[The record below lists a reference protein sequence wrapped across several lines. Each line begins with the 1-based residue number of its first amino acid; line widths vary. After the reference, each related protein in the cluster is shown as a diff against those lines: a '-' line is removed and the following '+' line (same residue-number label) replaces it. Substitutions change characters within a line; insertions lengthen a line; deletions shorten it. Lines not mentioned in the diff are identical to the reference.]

1 MGNVACNFVITLVP
15 NITEFI
21 NGLLSSVIKMYTCN
35 CLFGVLLLSLT
46 TCHQSAS
53 VSQMP
58 HTLSKATFHPST
70 QDSHQSPSDELIH
83 VYLSN
88 NKLIL
93 RLGGLNQTLQF
104 GTSVDQKLL
113 VETGFNLIGESDTY
127 QSSYER
133 IFGIYKLPL
142 AYCIAFIRSSEPAN
156 NFLGSDYGVKKIKE
170 ISYVIIP
177 TACNSLMVPGSAEV
191 SSMSIELAKQKEAIS
206 LMQSTFSRHSFYYSS
221 QFFDVTRNFQSSSFQ
236 LAKAAIDESSVSSLE
251 EVRAGG
257 FTIYISV
264 VSSGEALFFSI
275 HNSYRTFNYES
286 STQRFSF
293 HSIPYTFSI
302 ITDF

>member
-1 MGNVACNFVITLVP
+1 
-15 NITEFI
+15 
-21 NGLLSSVIKMYTCN
+21 MYTGS

-53 VSQMP
+53 IAQMP
-58 HTLSKATFHPST
+58 YTFSKAALHPNI
-70 QDSHQSPSDELIH
+70 QDQHHSPSDELIH

-88 NKLIL
+88 DKLIL

-113 VETGFNLIGESDTY
+113 VETGFNLMSESDTY
-127 QSSYER
+127 QNSYEK

-142 AYCIAFIRSSEPAN
+142 AYCIAFIKSSEPAN

-170 ISYVIIP
+170 ISYVITP
-177 TACNSLMVPGSAEV
+177 TACNSLAVPGSADV
-191 SSMSIELAKQKEAIS
+191 SSVSVELAKQKEAIS

-236 LAKAAIDESSVSSLE
+236 LAKAAVNENSGSSLE
-251 EVRAGG
+251 EVCARRILFLFSMVSIRKALI
-257 FTIYISV
+257 FYIQ
-264 VSSGEALFFSI
+264 
-275 HNSYRTFNYES
+275 NSYYFMNHQLNDSHVTFFL
-286 STQRFSF
+286 TLFSLMTEF
-293 HSIPYTFSI
+293 
-302 ITDF
+302 